1 MGEHAIKRHMRQRKP
16 TKHPLAQK
24 RGARILVLTDDP
36 RRSVLIV
43 PGCHL
48 DSMRR
53 EKNAYY
59 FQDGNALVGMVV
71 SGGTVEYD
79 ADDRTYVVQLTDR
92 RHTTESSFEHS
103 SPSRSPQSDDL

>member
-1 MGEHAIKRHMRQRKP
+1 M
-16 TKHPLAQK
+16 
-24 RGARILVLTDDP
+24 
-36 RRSVLIV
+36 

-79 ADDRTYVVQLTDR
+79 AATA
-92 RHTTESSFEHS
+92 HMSCS
-103 SPSRSPQSDDL
+103 SPTEGTPLSHLSNTHRRVDHLNPMTYEARGPGRHRPVDPSAHGRSEPPP